1 MHCRVRSGRP
11 ELHPWRSIRIEEFDP
26 MLHMRLAVLALAMI
40 GVAYAQDKK
49 PDDKKTD
56 DKPTP
61 VKLKG
66 YLPQHYKKLGLLDNQ
81 LQKVYKIRAD
91 TKAKTDELNAKI
103 AKLKADEREQLEKS
117 LTAEQLKRLRE
128 LRTGEKPTEK

>member
-1 MHCRVRSGRP
+1 
-11 ELHPWRSIRIEEFDP
+11 
-26 MLHMRLAVLALAMI
+26 MLHMRSAVLALAMI

-91 TKAKTDELNAKI
+91 TKAKADELNAKI
-103 AKLKADEREQLEKS
+103 AKLKADEKEQLEKV
-117 LTAEQLKRLRE
+117 LTSDQLKRLRE
-128 LRTGEKPTEK
+128 IRSGDKPTEK